1 MTNDYG
7 LQRERIAAT
16 LDKRALA
23 QAIAVVVDA
32 LVKGTETAK
41 SNFWINV
48 ELNAHIQAGRVLDR
62 HARITAY
69 IPSTFP
75 SPRSTGKVQAPS
87 LACRI
92 KIPAA
97 LDEVIVARSMAWVV
111 RTLLTAVE
119 TERDDFW
126 VNIDLNV
133 HIKRGKA
140 YEKKARINV
149 FGDLLDTYGTTIV
162 DTIEQNEIPLEVLQ
176 GFCED
181 FERREE

>member
-1 MTNDYG
+1 MTTDYG

-23 QAIAVVVDA
+23 QAMAVVVDA
-32 LVKGTETAK
+32 LVSGTETDK

-48 ELNAHIQAGRVLDR
+48 ELNVHIQARKVLDR

-69 IPSTFP
+69 IPSTN
-75 SPRSTGKVQAPS
+75 SSARTTGRVHAPL
-87 LACRI
+87 LAHRI
-92 KIPAA
+92 KVPAA

-111 RTLLTAVE
+111 RTLLTAIQA
-119 TERDDFW
+119 ERDDFW

-133 HIKRGKA
+133 HIKRGAA

-149 FGDLLDTYGTTIV
+149 FGDLIDTYGTTIV
-162 DTIEQNEIPLEVLQ
+162 DTVEQNEIPFEVLE
-176 GFCED
+176 GFCRD